1 MNRVDRFLRDATLTL
16 TRFASGAVR
25 LVWRLFQI
33 VWACLLWV
41 IAFVS
46 RIVAAVLEPLL
57 GPLRRQL
64 APIFGPIF
72 RWLGRHQLALL
83 AIAFVAPMLI
93 AVALG
98 ALGWLPG
105 TRSYGRPVDP
115 QLTLTGTDAP
125 VTLANGTAYAW
136 KAATP
141 LWTLVALPG
150 PGCVDRC
157 VGQLDLLHR
166 AQIGLNGNQSK
177 LRLLYLGVPPAA
189 ADAAPVIRAWQVGS
203 DDRAALARF
212 RPAAPDSLAVLL
224 VQPGG
229 VVLTW
234 YPAGFD
240 PRGLNK
246 DLQKAFR

>member
-1 MNRVDRFLRDATLTL
+1 MQPDNATPA
-16 TRFASGAVR
+16 RG
-25 LVWRLFQI
+25 
-33 VWACLLWV
+33 
-41 IAFVS
+41 
-46 RIVAAVLEPLL
+46 
-57 GPLRRQL
+57 RRQL
-64 APIFGPIF
+64 
-72 RWLGRHQLALL
+72 LL
-83 AIAFVAPMLI
+83 VVLAFVAPMLI

-98 ALGWLPG
+98 ALGWLPS

-115 QLTLTGTDAP
+115 QLTLTAADAP
-125 VTLANGTAYAW
+125 VTLTDGANYAW
-136 KAATP
+136 KATTP

-177 LRLLYLGVPPAA
+177 LRLLYLGEPPAA
-189 ADAAPVIRAWQVGS
+189 ANAAPVIRAWQVGR
-203 DDRAALARF
+203 DDRGMLARF
-212 RPAAPDSLAVLL
+212 RPVAPDSLAVLL

-240 PRGLNK
+240 PLGLNK